1 MVQMLIT
8 DNNLMDYK
16 YILNI
21 LYFRF
26 RFVTA
31 YILIGFF
38 SIIFELFIYSTI
50 AYYNFFGDSKKI
62 ISVLFGIF
70 FAFILNF
77 FLNFRIRHSKIGES
91 FFYFTFIS
99 LFSWFF
105 QLNISNHILQLN
117 VKYETSRI
125 ITSASFFLIAYFFH
139 KKFSFKDY
147 KKIGLALYLE
157 NNLKINQIYNSVKN
171 YPDFIHLDII
181 DKTFSKNRL
190 VNRIPSIKKIKYL
203 WPNHEIQAH
212 IMSKKPSIWLKNL
225 LPFADVIFVHYEIE
239 ENIYKLKDIITKN
252 GKKFGIAITLGTH
265 PKRLLNILEYCS
277 SVLILS
283 IEKPGFSG
291 QKFNLKA
298 LEYIDYLN
306 EHLTKKKIKIC
317 VDGGI
322 DENII
327 KILNVDEVV
336 SSSSILK
343 NSNPINQILKIKHQS

>member
-1 MVQMLIT
+1 
-8 DNNLMDYK
+8 MDYK
-16 YILNI
+16 YLINS
-21 LYFRF
+21 LYFKF
-26 RFVTA
+26 RFILV
-31 YILIGFF
+31 YVLIGFF
-38 SIIFELFIYSTI
+38 AIIFELFIFSVITH
-50 AYYNFFGDSKKI
+50 YNLFGESKKI

-77 FLNFRIRHSKIGES
+77 FLNFKVRYSKIVES
-91 FFYFTFIS
+91 FFYFAFIS
-99 LFSWFF
+99 LSSFWFF

-117 VKYETSRI
+117 VKYEASRL
-125 ITSASFFLIAYFFH
+125 ITSASFFLIAYIFH
-139 KKFSFKDY
+139 KKFSFKDF

-157 NNLKINQIYNSVKN
+157 NNLKINKIHNSVKN
-171 YPDFIHLDII
+171 YPDFIHIDII

-190 VNRIPSIKKIKYL
+190 VNKISSIKKIKYL

-212 IMSKKPSIWLKNL
+212 IMSKKPSVWLKNL
-225 LPFADVIFVHYEIE
+225 LPFADIIFVHYEIK
-239 ENIYKLKDIITKN
+239 ENIYKLKDTIVNN
-252 GKKFGIAITLGTH
+252 GKKFGLAITLDTH
-265 PKRLLNILEYCS
+265 PKRILNILEHCY

-306 EHLTKKKIKIC
+306 THLTKKRIKIC

-343 NSNPINQILKIKHQS
+343 NSNPINQILKIKHQN

>member
-1 MVQMLIT
+1 
-8 DNNLMDYK
+8 MDYR
-16 YILNI
+16 YLINS
-21 LYFRF
+21 LYFKF
-26 RFVTA
+26 RFILV
-31 YILIGFF
+31 YVLIGFF
-38 SIIFELFIYSTI
+38 AIIFELFIFSVVT
-50 AYYNFFGDSKKI
+50 YYDFFGESKKI

-77 FLNFRIRHSKIGES
+77 FLNFKVRYSKIVES
-91 FFYFTFIS
+91 FFYFTLIS
-99 LFSWFF
+99 LSSFWFF

-117 VKYETSRI
+117 VKYEASRL

-139 KKFSFKDY
+139 KKFSFKDF

-157 NNLKINQIYNSVKN
+157 NNLKINKIHNSVKN
-171 YPDFIHLDII
+171 YPDFIHIDII

-190 VNRIPSIKKIKYL
+190 VNRISSIKKIKYL

-212 IMSKKPSIWLKNL
+212 IMSKKPSVWLKNL
-225 LPFADVIFVHYEIE
+225 LPFADIIFVHYEIK
-239 ENIYKLKDIITKN
+239 ENIYKLKDSIVDN
-252 GKKFGIAITLGTH
+252 GKKFGLAITLDTH
-265 PKRLLNILEYCS
+265 PKRILNILEHCY

-306 EHLTKKKIKIC
+306 THLIKKRIKIC
-317 VDGGI
+317 IDGGI
-322 DENII
+322 NENII

-343 NSNPINQILKIKHQS
+343 NSNPINQILKIKYQS

>member
-1 MVQMLIT
+1 
-8 DNNLMDYK
+8 MDYR
-16 YILNI
+16 YLINS
-21 LYFRF
+21 LYFKF
-26 RFVTA
+26 RFILV
-31 YILIGFF
+31 YVLIGFF
-38 SIIFELFIYSTI
+38 AIIFELFIFSVIT
-50 AYYNFFGDSKKI
+50 YYNFFGESKKI

-77 FLNFRIRHSKIGES
+77 FLNFKVRYSKIVES
-91 FFYFTFIS
+91 FFYFAFIS
-99 LFSWFF
+99 LSSFWFF

-117 VKYETSRI
+117 VKYEASRL

-139 KKFSFKDY
+139 KKFSFKDF

-157 NNLKINQIYNSVKN
+157 NNLKINKIHNSVKN
-171 YPDFIHLDII
+171 YPDFIHIDII

-190 VNRIPSIKKIKYL
+190 VNRISSIKKIKHL

-212 IMSKKPSIWLKNL
+212 IMSKKPSVWLKNL
-225 LPFADVIFVHYEIE
+225 LPFADIIFVHYEIK
-239 ENIYKLKDIITKN
+239 ENIYKLKDTIVNN
-252 GKKFGIAITLGTH
+252 GKKFGLAITLDTH
-265 PKRLLNILEYCS
+265 PKRILSILEHCY

-291 QKFNLKA
+291 QKFNIKA

-306 EHLTKKKIKIC
+306 THLTKNRIKIC

>member
-1 MVQMLIT
+1 
-8 DNNLMDYK
+8 MDYK
-16 YILNI
+16 YLINS
-21 LYFRF
+21 LYFKF
-26 RFVTA
+26 RFILV
-31 YILIGFF
+31 YVLIGFF
-38 SIIFELFIYSTI
+38 AIIFELFIFSVITH
-50 AYYNFFGDSKKI
+50 YNLFGESKKI

-77 FLNFRIRHSKIGES
+77 FLNFKVRYSKIVES
-91 FFYFTFIS
+91 FFYFAFIS
-99 LFSWFF
+99 LSSFWFF

-117 VKYETSRI
+117 VKYEASRL
-125 ITSASFFLIAYFFH
+125 ITSASFFLIAYIFH
-139 KKFSFKDY
+139 KKFSFKDF

-157 NNLKINQIYNSVKN
+157 NNLKINKIHNSVKN
-171 YPDFIHLDII
+171 YPDFIHIDII

-190 VNRIPSIKKIKYL
+190 VNKISSIKKIKYL

-212 IMSKKPSIWLKNL
+212 IMSKKPSVWLKNL
-225 LPFADVIFVHYEIE
+225 LPFADIIFVHYEIK
-239 ENIYKLKDIITKN
+239 ENIYKLKDTIVNN
-252 GKKFGIAITLGTH
+252 GKKFGLAITLDTH
-265 PKRLLNILEYCS
+265 PKRILNILEYCY

-306 EHLTKKKIKIC
+306 THLTKKRIKIC

-343 NSNPINQILKIKHQS
+343 NSNPINQILKIKHQN

>member
-1 MVQMLIT
+1 
-8 DNNLMDYK
+8 MDYR
-16 YILNI
+16 YLINS
-21 LYFRF
+21 LYFKF
-26 RFVTA
+26 RFILV
-31 YILIGFF
+31 YVLIGFF
-38 SIIFELFIYSTI
+38 SIIFELFIFSIIT
-50 AYYNFFGDSKKI
+50 YYNFFGESKKF

-77 FLNFRIRHSKIGES
+77 FLNFKIRHSKIGES

-139 KKFSFKDY
+139 KKFSFKDF

-225 LPFADVIFVHYEIE
+225 LPFADIIFVHYEIE

-252 GKKFGIAITLGTH
+252 GKKFGIAITLNTH
-265 PKRLLNILEYCS
+265 PKRLLNILEYCF

>member
-1 MVQMLIT
+1 
-8 DNNLMDYK
+8 MDYK
-16 YILNI
+16 YLINS
-21 LYFRF
+21 LYFKF
-26 RFVTA
+26 RFILV
-31 YILIGFF
+31 YVLIGFF
-38 SIIFELFIYSTI
+38 AIIFELFIFSVIT
-50 AYYNFFGDSKKI
+50 YYNFFGESKKI
-62 ISVLFGIF
+62 ISVLFGVF

-77 FLNFRIRHSKIGES
+77 FLNFKVRYSKIVES
-91 FFYFTFIS
+91 FLYFAFIS
-99 LFSWFF
+99 LSSFWFF

-117 VKYETSRI
+117 VKYEASRL
-125 ITSASFFLIAYFFH
+125 ITSASFFLIAYIFH
-139 KKFSFKDY
+139 KKFSFKDF

-157 NNLKINQIYNSVKN
+157 NNLKINKIHNSVKN
-171 YPDFIHLDII
+171 YPDFIHIDII

-190 VNRIPSIKKIKYL
+190 VSRISSIKKIKHL

-212 IMSKKPSIWLKNL
+212 IMSKKPSVWLKNL
-225 LPFADVIFVHYEIE
+225 LPFADIIFVHYEIK
-239 ENIYKLKDIITKN
+239 ENIYKLKDTIVNN
-252 GKKFGIAITLGTH
+252 GKKFGLAITLDTH
-265 PKRLLNILEYCS
+265 PKRILNILEYCY

-306 EHLTKKKIKIC
+306 THLTKKRIKIC